1 MKVARTKLMAEKA
14 PLVRTRLAEQG
25 ITGVDETIAEEL
37 QAQGG
42 DVDRTVEL
50 LAAEKAA
57 ADEQKEADD
66 GVACHFYFLRS
77 SDILAFA
84 GKSLPAF
91 QTIMVDHPG
100 WIVRQ
105 RCTFEDA
112 LLGTYKSSRLA
123 VSQYAPSPPTR
134 VALGAPADLTVHGCH
149 AVGGRHLMIPILRA
163 PSSLPSRTTCKST
176 RTSSLSGS
184 TLPAC
189 LRARTKPTRR
199 STSSARC

>member
-25 ITGVDETIAEEL
+25 ITAVDETIAEEL

-50 LAAEKAA
+50 LVA
-57 ADEQKEADD
+57 QKQADD

-91 QTIMVDHPG
+91 QTIMADHPG

-149 AVGGRHLMIPILRA
+149 AVGGRHLVIPILRA
-163 PSSLPSRTTCKST
+163 PSSLPSRATCKST

>member
-1 MKVARTKLMAEKA
+1 MAEKA
-14 PLVRTRLAEQG
+14 PLFRMRLAEQG
-25 ITGVDETIAEEL
+25 ITAADETIAEQL
-37 QAQGG
+37 QAQGW

-50 LAAEKAA
+50 LAAAKAA
-57 ADEQKEADD
+57 ADVQKQADD

-91 QTIMVDHPG
+91 QTIMADHPG

-134 VALGAPADLTVHGCH
+134 VALGAAADLIVNLGCH
-149 AVGGRHLMIPILRA
+149 AVGGRHLAIPTLRA
-163 PSSLPSRTTCKST
+163 PSSLPSRATWKRT

-184 TLPAC
+184 TSPAC

-199 STSSARC
+199 RASSARC

>member
-25 ITGVDETIAEEL
+25 ITAVDEAIAEEL

-57 ADEQKEADD
+57 ADVQKQADD

-123 VSQYAPSPPTR
+123 VSQYAPSPSTR

-149 AVGGRHLMIPILRA
+149 AVGGRHLVIPILRA
-163 PSSLPSRTTCKST
+163 PSSLPSRATCKST